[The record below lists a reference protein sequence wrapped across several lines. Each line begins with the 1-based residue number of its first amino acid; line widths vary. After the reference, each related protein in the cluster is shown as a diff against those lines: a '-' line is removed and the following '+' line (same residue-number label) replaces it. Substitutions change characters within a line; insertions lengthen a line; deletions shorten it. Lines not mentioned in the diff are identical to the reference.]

1 MAIWARPFTVEELNR
16 EAAATL
22 VAHFGIRFTAIG
34 DDWLE
39 ATMPVDPRTQQLM
52 GVLHGGVSVALAETV
67 AVFAANRCLGADR
80 IAVNQSVNANH
91 LRPAAAGEVVATA
104 RPIHVGRSSQ
114 VWGVDIDDRQG
125 RGVCVARLT
134 LEVRARR

>member
-1 MAIWARPFTVEELNR
+1 MAIWARPFTLEELNR
-16 EAAATL
+16 EAEATL
-22 VAHFGIRFTAIG
+22 VEHFGIRFTAAG
-34 DDWLE
+34 EDWLE
-39 ATMPVDPRTQQLM
+39 ATMPVDPRTRQLM

-67 AVFAANRCLGADR
+67 ALYAANRCLGPGR

-104 RPIHVGRSSQ
+104 RPIHLGRSSQ
-114 VWGVDIDDRQG
+114 VWAVDIGDRQG